1 MLHNSIYNT
10 SQCTTYIIPYSPP
23 LCINLHNSTYQTS
36 KAIIPHLVKLAKNM
50 VHNSTYRTSHNIR
63 YIIQCLG
70 SFIYRTCCTTVHT
83 IHHSASHAL
92 FCILLHCVST
102 MQHSSTYQTSQSII
116 PHLVKLAKNMV
127 HNSTYSTSHNIR
139 YIIQC

>member
-1 MLHNSIYNT
+1 MLHN
-10 SQCTTYIIPYSPP
+10 C
-23 LCINLHNSTYQTS
+23 TYQTS

-102 MQHSSTYQTSQSII
+102 MLHINSTYQTYKSHQS
-116 PHLVKLAKNMV
+116 HLLIMCQLCNIVQGSTTML
-127 HNSTYSTSHNIR
+127 HNSTYNASHNIR
-139 YIIQC
+139 YILLYT